1 MKVLVF
7 DIWSDYGHFRKPYTT
22 TSPLTF
28 PFPPRTAIA
37 GIISAILG
45 KDKNDVSCQSL
56 ESHISIA
63 IHPDYPVKKIR
74 VGENL
79 VQVPKKLA
87 IHDLNQLKNKLNQ
100 IRYEFLKDPRYT
112 LYFSHS
118 DSEIYETLK
127 QHLEEHTSIYTPYLG
142 ISELIANFEYLG
154 EFETN
159 EVTGNGSVEINS
171 VLPKKHITTDSIELT
186 DNAEYFNVRMPNR
199 MTNKRVTEEY
209 IEIIFERNG
218 QPIKAKPDKY
228 WQLENGKN
236 IIFL

>member
-37 GIISAILG
+37 GIIGAIIG
-45 KDKNDVSCQSL
+45 KDKDDVSCQSS
-56 ESHISIA
+56 ESFISVA
-63 IHPDYPVKKIR
+63 IHPEYPVKKMR

-87 IHDLNQLKNKLNQ
+87 VHDLNQLKNKLNQ
-100 IRYEFLKDPRYT
+100 IRYEFLKDPRFT
-112 LYFSHS
+112 VYFSHK
-118 DSEIYETLK
+118 DSEIYEMLK
-127 QHLEEHTSIYTPYLG
+127 KHLVKHTSVYTPYLG
-142 ISELIANFEYLG
+142 ISELIANFEYIG
-154 EFETN
+154 EYESKEF
-159 EVTGNGSVEINS
+159 TGNGLVELNS
-171 VLPKKHITTDSIELT
+171 VLPKKFLKQDSIEFI

-199 MTNKRVTEEY
+199 MTDQRITEEY
-209 IEIIFERNG
+209 IEVIFERNG
-218 QPIKAKPDKY
+218 KAIKAKPLKY
-228 WQLENGKN
+228 WQLGDGKN